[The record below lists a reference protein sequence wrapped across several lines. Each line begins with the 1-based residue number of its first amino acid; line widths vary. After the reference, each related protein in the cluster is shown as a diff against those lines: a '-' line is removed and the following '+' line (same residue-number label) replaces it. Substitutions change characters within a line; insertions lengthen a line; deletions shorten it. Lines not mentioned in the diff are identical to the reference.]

1 MFPGKTFH
9 WKVFCKK
16 KKEEKEKGTFG
27 ETKHYNLVPTSKCV
41 VLFVVFK
48 LRWLHLKCTCKYL
61 YDPFTDRA
69 LEDETCSFS
78 KEHKIIPCFCLSFSI
93 LASKE
98 SDIGTR
104 LPGKCQVSLDQH
116 SPVSYLYLQKLSVQ
130 CRNSPCNAETLYS
143 AVFLPKTLPR
153 SSPVPPSTQDPL
165 DGPGR
170 GPQSGDSSGEV
181 AACCPVPA
189 AAFRCRR
196 ALGREPNW
204 GWILTLKVGF
214 LKGTTAFA
222 CCRANYYANSC

>member
-1 MFPGKTFH
+1 MGNFVPHLWDPRGLETVSVSRQDFSLESLLQ
-9 WKVFCKK
+9 K

-130 CRNSPCNAETLYS
+130 CRNSPCNAETLCTVQFS
-143 AVFLPKTLPR
+143 CQRPSPGALLCLPAPKTRLTDQAG
-153 SSPVPPSTQDPL
+153 VPKAVTAA
-165 DGPGR
+165 GR
-170 GPQSGDSSGEV
+170 WQR
-181 AACCPVPA
+181 AAQCLRQRFA
-189 AAFRCRR
+189 AGG
-196 ALGREPNW
+196 L
-204 GWILTLKVGF
+204 
-214 LKGTTAFA
+214 
-222 CCRANYYANSC
+222 